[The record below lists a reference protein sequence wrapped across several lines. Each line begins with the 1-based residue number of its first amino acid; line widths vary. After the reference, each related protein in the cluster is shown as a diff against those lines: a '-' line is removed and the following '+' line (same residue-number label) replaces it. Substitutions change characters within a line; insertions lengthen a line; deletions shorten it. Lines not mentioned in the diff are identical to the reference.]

1 LPLQA
6 GILLSRE
13 ALALKNIEVKSGMA
27 LLPKHQTHKETLFKF
42 LLLLAVLL
50 AYFGYL
56 SWKFDL
62 ATGGFVAIL
71 TWSFFVLCT
80 PVADAGFLLDFPV
93 RLIFGLRMIKS
104 EIIVWGLAIGIN
116 VMGLMFWP
124 DMYGKTFLTDLFM
137 TILTTPWPYWSI
149 IVLSGIGTFLSIYFG
164 DEMLDVAT
172 HNERVKHHKHG
183 FKYRVVFIIGLFVLI
198 FAAYY
203 NLLASL
209 GIKFDEVF

>member
-1 LPLQA
+1 MTLH
-6 GILLSRE
+6 
-13 ALALKNIEVKSGMA
+13 LKK
-27 LLPKHQTHKETLFKF
+27 QTHKETLVKF

-62 ATGGFVAIL
+62 ATGGFVSLL

-80 PVADAGFLLDFPV
+80 PVADAGFLLDFPI
-93 RLIFGLRMIKS
+93 RLIFGVRMIVT
-104 EIIVWGLAIGIN
+104 EIIVWGLAIGIT
-116 VMGLMFWP
+116 VMGMMFWP

-149 IVLSGIGTFLSIYFG
+149 IALSGVGTFLSIYFG

-172 HNERVKHHKHG
+172 HKECTKCHKHG
-183 FKYRVVFIIGLFVLI
+183 FKHRVVFIIGLFALI

-203 NLLASL
+203 QLLGSL
-209 GIKFDEVF
+209 GINFDEVF